1 MLNRRTLYA
10 LLACSLITPVQA
22 SPMVM
27 DGAELIRALLTVG
40 AARTAGAG
48 ATPARPPAA
57 AATAAQQQFAQ
68 CPQFFVDGKAPAV
81 PDLASKKAR
90 ALCFDAFAV
99 LHSGVTKTPIFVAQ
113 RLSREQLLD
122 AKDEKR
128 TNRFFADARLPSA
141 ERAQLDDYKGSGF
154 DRGHLAP
161 AGDMPTAQAMAQSFS
176 LANMQ
181 PQAPENNRGAW
192 ADIEKAT
199 RKYVMRATGDVYV
212 ITGGTY
218 SSRPATIG
226 SGRVAVPDAI
236 WKLVY
241 DPSRQRA
248 WAHWLPNTNDAK
260 AGPPISYSE
269 LVRRTGVHWLPDIP
283 L

>member
-1 MLNRRTLYA
+1 MLKRRALCA
-10 LLACSLITPVQA
+10 LLASSLIAPVQA
-22 SPMVM
+22 APLMG
-27 DGAELIRALLTVG
+27 DAAQLIGTLMTIG
-40 AARTAGAG
+40 AAGSAGKAQAKRT
-48 ATPARPPAA
+48 PAA
-57 AATAAQQQFAQ
+57 AAPTAASQQFTQ
-68 CPQFFVDGKAPAV
+68 CPQFFVAGKAPAV
-81 PDLASKKAR
+81 PDLAAKKAR

-99 LHSGVTKTPIFVAQ
+99 LHSGVTKTPIYVAE

-122 AKDEKR
+122 AKDEAR

-141 ERAQLDDYKGSGF
+141 ERAQLEDYKGSGY

-181 PQAPENNRGAW
+181 PQAPENNRGVW

-199 RKYVMRATGDVYV
+199 RKYVMRASGDVYV
-212 ITGGTY
+212 ITGGLF
-218 SSRPATIG
+218 SSTPTTIG
-226 SGRVAVPDAI
+226 PGRVAVPDAI

-241 DPSRQRA
+241 DPSKQRA
-248 WAHWLPNTNDAK
+248 WAHWVPNTNEAK

-269 LVRRTGVHWLPDIP
+269 LVKRTGVNWLPDIP
-283 L
+283 H